1 MSGVVAVA
9 AFGGSDSLIA
19 LRKDGTVWH
28 WGADANYLSRANN
41 DVPVEVHGLSH
52 VVAITDGSYTELAL
66 LGNGTVWGWGDDED
80 GELGNGVHTYAT
92 APLMVR
98 GLHDVVAIAG
108 GTAEEFAVVAPS
120 KS

>member
-1 MSGVVAVA
+1 
-9 AFGGSDSLIA
+9 
-19 LRKDGTVWH
+19 
-28 WGADANYLSRANN
+28 
-41 DVPVEVHGLSH
+41 